1 MISPRKKMCF
11 VHQRS
16 LIFLSALSP
25 LCEQEIEKEKEKV
38 RKHYNRKKRSTTRLA
53 RNAISDDAL
62 LEADDVVGRSL
73 QVRDDINGILYGRF
87 TSEFR
92 INAPIRV
99 EARAIL

>member
-25 LCEQEIEKEKEKV
+25 LCEQEIEKEKV

-87 TSEFR
+87 TSEFL